1 MLNASKKM
9 CFFILI
15 TIYFKYLV
23 FCLFVCPL
31 ILFRLIQNKRIEYEK
46 IGVQITANLGEIQM
60 LYVNVF

>member
-1 MLNASKKM
+1 M